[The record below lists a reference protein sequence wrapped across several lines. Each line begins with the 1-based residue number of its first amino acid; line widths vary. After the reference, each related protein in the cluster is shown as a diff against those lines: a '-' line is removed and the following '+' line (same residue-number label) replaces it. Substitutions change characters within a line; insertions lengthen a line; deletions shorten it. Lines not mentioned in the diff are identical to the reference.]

1 MARCVSGMV
10 GLDWLLAVASRM
22 QMCKGLCAVLHIQL
36 GIPLARCLGMLMDS
50 STSCA
55 AVRTKVYMPVNVL
68 GVSKTGF
75 TMGFCGCG

>member
-22 QMCKGLCAVLHIQL
+22 QMCKGLCVVLHIQL
-36 GIPLARCLGMLMDS
+36 GIVAACCLGVLMDS
-50 STSCA
+50 SISCA
-55 AVRTKVYMPVNVL
+55 AVRTTVYMPVNVL

-75 TMGFCGCG
+75 TMGICGCG